1 MALPIAAT
9 PILEGEDAIR
19 FYKEMEEDEK
29 TGMSDEEFNRIT
41 NNARELIEANPQ
53 IKRMFGI
60 DVI

>member
-9 PILEGEDAIR
+9 PILEGDDALR
-19 FYKEMEEDEK
+19 FYKELAENENRRIPKEEMDNIINDAKEII
-29 TGMSDEEFNRIT
+29 D
-41 NNARELIEANPQ
+41 ANPQ